1 MPFLSLFLSLVFHSI
16 KNFPLISRIFS
27 SKLSRPH
34 LVESS
39 TRFEKRGHEQE
50 TEKQK
55 ERARLTLTRSIL
67 DAIW

>member
-1 MPFLSLFLSLVFHSI
+1 M
-16 KNFPLISRIFS
+16 
-27 SKLSRPH
+27 
-34 LVESS
+34 ESS

-50 TEKQK
+50 TEEQK